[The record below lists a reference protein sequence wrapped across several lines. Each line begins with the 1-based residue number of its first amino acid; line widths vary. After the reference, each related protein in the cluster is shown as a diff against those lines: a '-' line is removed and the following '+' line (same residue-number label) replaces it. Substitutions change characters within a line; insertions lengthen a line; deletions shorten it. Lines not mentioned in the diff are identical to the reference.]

1 MNALSLDQQI
11 RDWLPAAARG
21 DREAFGRIVAS
32 CQNTVASVALAVVRD
47 VPQSEDIAQEAFLSA
62 WQKLPRLRNPDSFLP
77 WLRQIARNLA
87 RDHLRRQPARLVAL
101 DDVDAVIAQV
111 ADSAPCPAG
120 QRIAE
125 EEARAAAEAMD
136 ALPEES
142 REVLLLFY
150 REGQSSQQV
159 AALLGLSDAAVRKR
173 LSRARQ
179 AIRAELLARLGEF
192 ARSTAPSAAFTAV
205 VTAALTMA
213 SPPAAAAGILAAGA
227 AAAGGKTFGKVLLGG
242 AGASAI
248 GIAAAFVGIFW
259 GLKRQLRE
267 AIDETERR
275 ALTRSAWINA
285 GATVA
290 FIFGITAA
298 ATWTTG
304 WIAPVAVASLFFATL
319 TWQCAVTQPRAMAR
333 RHAVEARRDPDGA
346 RRRRRRERLTAWL
359 GWILGFACGG
369 GGLLY
374 GLIVSGRLAL

>member
-1 MNALSLDQQI
+1 MSLDQQI

-21 DREAFGRIVAS
+21 DRDAFGRIVAS

-62 WQKLPRLRNPDSFLP
+62 WQKLPGLRNPDSFLP

-87 RDHLRRQPARLVAL
+87 RDHLRRQSGRVLAL

-120 QRIAE
+120 QQIVD
-125 EEARAAAEAMD
+125 EEARAAAEAID

-192 ARSTAPSAAFTAV
+192 ARGTAPSAAFTAV
-205 VTAALTMA
+205 VTAALVVG

-227 AAAGGKTFGKVLLGG
+227 AAGSKTFGKVLLGG
-242 AGASAI
+242 AGAATI
-248 GIAAAFVGIFW
+248 GVAAAFVGIFW

-267 AIDETERR
+267 ALDEAERR

-290 FIFGITAA
+290 FLLGITAA
-298 ATWTTG
+298 ATWTSG
-304 WIAPVAVASLFFATL
+304 WLAPVAVAALFFATL

-333 RHAVEARRDPDGA
+333 RHALEARRDPEGA
-346 RRRRRRERLTAWL
+346 RRRRRRERIMAWL
-359 GWILGFACGG
+359 GWIVGFVCGG

-374 GLIVSGRLAL
+374 GLIASGRLAV